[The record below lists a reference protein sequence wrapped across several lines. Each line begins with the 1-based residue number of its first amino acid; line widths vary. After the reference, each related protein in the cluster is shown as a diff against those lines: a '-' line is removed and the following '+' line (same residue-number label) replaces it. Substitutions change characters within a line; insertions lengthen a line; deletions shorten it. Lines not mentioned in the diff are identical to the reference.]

1 MIYILTRRICGQPD
15 EFSLIDSANQEYKI
29 TRKVIGEHIIW
40 RNNNEIRF
48 LVEFVCSNSF
58 FLQISNNIH

>member
-1 MIYILTRRICGQPD
+1 MIYILTRRIRGQPD
-15 EFSLIDSANQEYKI
+15 EFSLIDSPNQEYKI

-48 LVEFVCSNSF
+48 LMEFVCMF
-58 FLQISNNIH
+58 EFLFSTNE